1 MGKQLSFAVA
11 LNLITSGFTKGA
23 NQANGALRSIQ
34 LQVRN
39 LSMAFAAGAIGIGN
53 FTGQIMTSIKGM
65 AKATQTL
72 KNVTGDSYEYSKA
85 LKFVNEQSKRY
96 NQELIGLT
104 GNYAR
109 FYAAAKGSN
118 MSLKD
123 TQNVFDALTQ
133 SSTYFNLSA
142 DETSGVM
149 LAVTQMMSKGKIT
162 AEELRGQ
169 LGERL
174 PGAIQI
180 MARALNVT
188 TAQLDDMMKK
198 GQLVASEVLPLFGQQ
213 LKIETMN
220 FNPNSIEGSI
230 NKLRNTISE
239 LFATERMQKLMSGII
254 NTITGAF
261 EVIGNNIKNIW
272 SGILA
277 VIAAISANKISN
289 IFSNIQTKVRN
300 QVIEYERLAKRFT
313 EVNDGAGRY
322 KAPDVGNNL
331 GKRIGWLKSNYDR
344 YTVGSNDTVGDV
356 ANEIKARNKL
366 KKEIDSLE
374 KAYNRLN
381 KAANSNIE
389 GLVNQETQTNKL
401 AKGWD
406 KVKTSFSSFGTS
418 IKSFIASNWITIV
431 IAALTILISKI
442 SQAVNEAKRIKNIP
456 IESFK
461 NINTV
466 EKSYS
471 DGGAGFIQEKAKL
484 DAIKSMYLDINTTI
498 AKRKQLLEILGVPTN
513 KVNSYTSEQLKS
525 EDLINS
531 AINDRLKLIKEEAV
545 LRAKA
550 QEYSRLLSEKERVE
564 TDIREIEIKYNGHK
578 EFISKF
584 DSIKLNNL
592 ENEKIQLEAAISFKS
607 NDLEKS
613 FKAVEKRRINDELK
627 NNSGSATN
635 DLDTLKKYAK
645 ERKELDNQLKNGAV
659 SQQEYEEGVL
669 KLTDSFLKQIGIL
682 DKVEGKYK
690 DLFYALMQENLA
702 LQDIDIEIKD
712 PEVKVDTD
720 KFQQKLQK
728 ETSKDLYIP
737 IRPEARDKTFDYK
750 KSESQQ
756 LEEQLQIAQKLKEE
770 LQKAVESGLSNY
782 KAELEVVI
790 KGEKDLSKALKL
802 AQVQEDIKAIQDQLN
817 ESTFSSIKDIATSV
831 ERLND
836 AFKNVKDTFNDI
848 DASGFEKAMSVIN
861 ALIQTI
867 DSISSVA
874 KGIESL
880 TELTTKLTLAK
891 EAENTIIATKAATE
905 VAAIGSVTAAKATA
919 AATEAPIVIGQI
931 ALAKAATAAFSGQM
945 AAQSAAAYAS
955 IPFAG
960 VALAAGQIA
969 AMEAMII
976 AAGIPKFADGGIVSG
991 ATIGMIGEYAGASTN
1006 PEVIAPLDKLKSL
1019 LKLDSSTGSS
1029 EVTFKIKGDEL
1040 VGVLNN
1046 HSRKKSKVK

>member
-11 LNLITSGFTKGA
+11 LNLLTSGFTKGA
-23 NQANGALRSIQ
+23 NKATASLRSIQ
-34 LQVRN
+34 LQVKN

-53 FTGQIMTSIKGM
+53 FTGQIMSSIKGM
-65 AKATQTL
+65 SKATQTL

-85 LKFVNEQSKRY
+85 LQFVNTQSKRY
-96 NQELIGLT
+96 NQELISLT
-104 GNYAR
+104 GNYAK
-109 FYAAAKGSN
+109 FYAAARGSN

-123 TQNVFDALTQ
+123 TQSVFDALTQ

-239 LFATERMQKLMSGII
+239 LFATDRMQRLMSGII

-261 EVIGNNIKNIW
+261 EVIGNNIKNIMAGIW
-272 SGILA
+272 SGIAVSASVMFSRMVQKHNLDLA
-277 VIAAISANKISN
+277 QLTNKYNGIREKVNTINSKLSTPIA
-289 IFSNIQTKVRN
+289 T
-300 QVIEYERLAKRFT
+300 T
-313 EVNDGAGRY
+313 D
-322 KAPDVGNNL
+322 NL
-331 GKRIGWLKSNYDR
+331 GKDF
-344 YTVGSNDTVGDV
+344 
-356 ANEIKARNKL
+356 
-366 KKEIDSLE
+366 DSLNQLNNLTR
-374 KAYNRLN
+374 KQADALNTLATKYN
-381 KAANSNIE
+381 
-389 GLVNQETQTNKL
+389 LVEEQ
-401 AKGWD
+401 AK
-406 KVKTSFSSFGTS
+406 SSFGKPIEDVVKMEENLTNVEIASGKVASGFKRIGAS
-418 IKSFIASNWITIV
+418 IKSFLVTNWITIA
-431 IAALTILISKI
+431 IAGMTFLVTKI
-442 SQAVNEAKRIKNIP
+442 VQAIKEAKRLKDIPLESQRNID
-456 IESFK
+456 
-461 NINTV
+461 TV

-471 DGGAGFIQEKAKL
+471 EGGAGYVQEKAKL
-484 DAIKSMYLDINTTI
+484 EAIKDMYLDINTTI
-498 AKRKQLLEILGVPTN
+498 AKRKQLLEMLGVPTN
-513 KVNSYTSEQLKS
+513 KVNGYSEEQLKS
-525 EDLINS
+525 EDLINE
-531 AINDRLKLIKEEAV
+531 AINERLKLIKEEAV

-550 QEYSRLLSEKERVE
+550 QEYTRILARKEE
-564 TDIREIEIKYNGHK
+564 LQTEIAKASSGLTKFDIAFSVVSPNNPFSDKLKEIKAFKDEIDALDNVLNTKGK
-578 EFISKF
+578 EFENAFRILEERSLKSSFNNNDSKG
-584 DSIKLNNL
+584 DIELL
-592 ENEKIQLEAAISFKS
+592 E
-607 NDLEKS
+607 
-613 FKAVEKRRINDELK
+613 
-627 NNSGSATN
+627 
-635 DLDTLKKYAK
+635 KYAK
-645 ERKELDNQLKNGAV
+645 ERKELDNQLKNGAIN
-659 SQQEYEEGVL
+659 QQEYYEGVE
-669 KLTDSFLKQIGIL
+669 KLTDSFLKQIGVL
-682 DKVEGKYK
+682 DTIEGKYK
-690 DLFYALMQENLA
+690 ELFYDLMEENLK
-702 LQDIDIEIKD
+702 LKDLKIEIEE
-712 PEVKVDTD
+712 PEIKVDNISE
-720 KFQQKLQK
+720 KLQK
-728 ETSKDLYIP
+728 ELSKDLYVP

-750 KSESQQ
+750 KTETQQ

-770 LQKAVESGLSNY
+770 LKKAVESGLINY
-782 KAELEVVI
+782 KAELEIVI

-802 AQVQEDIKAIQDQLN
+802 AQVKEDIKAIQDQIN

-931 ALAKAATAAFSGQM
+931 ALAKTATAAFSGQM

-991 ATIGMIGEYAGASTN
+991 ATIGMVGEYAGASTN

-1040 VGVLNN
+1040 IGVLNN
-1046 HSRKKSKVK
+1046 HSRKKSKVR